1 VREDDTMSRTSTLA
15 ATGYG
20 TLAITDTLL
29 AATGSPK
36 ARQLRRLTKPLL
48 MPTLAASFAGS
59 TSGTKNRLR
68 RGVLAAHGCSW
79 AGDVALLGGSERA
92 LLTGVGSFF
101 AAHVAYLTAF
111 TSIRRPADFNT
122 IGLKTAAVVWVVS
135 APTVAIAAGRK
146 DVQLRIPIA
155 AYASVLATMYAAS
168 TMLDESIP
176 THARRLV
183 MTGTALFL
191 VSDLTLGVNK
201 FLLNDEHP
209 RLGGVVMAT
218 YTAGQ
223 GLIAIGVA
231 KATVTSNRGGP
242 P

>member
-1 VREDDTMSRTSTLA
+1 MSRTSMLA
-15 ATGYG
+15 ATGYA
-20 TLAITDTLL
+20 TLAIADTLL
-29 AATGSPK
+29 AASGRPK
-36 ARQLRRLTKPLL
+36 AKQLRRLTKPLL
-48 MPTLAASFAGS
+48 MPALAASFAGTTPGKRS
-59 TSGTKNRLR
+59 RLR
-68 RGVLAAHGCSW
+68 RGVLAAHGFSW

-101 AAHVAYLTAF
+101 AAHVAYLSGF
-111 TSIRRPADFNT
+111 TSVRRRPADFNT
-122 IGLKTAAVVWVVS
+122 IGLKTAAMVWAVA

-146 DVQLRIPIA
+146 DPPLRIPIA

-176 THARRLV
+176 LGARRLV

-191 VSDLTLGVNK
+191 VSDLTLGINK
-201 FLLNDEHP
+201 FVLNNEHP

-231 KATVTSNRGGP
+231 KAATVPGS
-242 P
+242 

>member
-1 VREDDTMSRTSTLA
+1 MPRTSMLA
-15 ATGYG
+15 ATGYA
-20 TLAITDTLL
+20 TLAIADTLM
-29 AATGSPK
+29 AASGNPK
-36 ARQLRRLTKPLL
+36 TRRLRRLTKPLL
-48 MPTLAASFAGS
+48 MPALAASFAAS
-59 TSGTKNRLR
+59 TSSTKIRLR
-68 RGVLAAHGCSW
+68 RGVLAAHGFSW

-111 TSIRRPADFNT
+111 TSVRRRPADFNT
-122 IGLKTAAVVWVVS
+122 IGLKTAALAWAAS
-135 APTVAIAAGRK
+135 APAVTIAAGRK
-146 DVQLRIPIA
+146 EAQLRIPIA

-176 THARRLV
+176 PCARRLV
-183 MTGTALFL
+183 RTGTALFL

-201 FLLNDEHP
+201 FVLNDGHP
-209 RLGGVVMAT
+209 RLGGMVMAT

-223 GLIAIGVA
+223 GLIALGVA
-231 KATVTSNRGGP
+231 QAATTTSNRGGP